1 MTDIIIKVAGKV
13 VYEGPSGDVDVKA
26 KKSGPALKDFFGSF
40 SSHTSSVT
48 INGQT
53 VVSGSHM
60 GVPPL
65 VIQGNVTG
73 NVRTDGSVQANNV
86 GGNVDAGGSCQC
98 DDVAG
103 SVNAGGSIQAGDI
116 QGSARAGGSIVADRV
131 GR

>member
-1 MTDIIIKVAGKV
+1 MTDIIIKVGGKV

-26 KKSGPALKDFFGSF
+26 KKSGMFGGVF
-40 SSHTSSVT
+40 NVMNSHVSSVS

-53 VVSGSHM
+53 VVSSG

-73 NVRTDGSVQANNV
+73 NVRADGSVQANNI
-86 GGNVDAGGSCQC
+86 GGDVHAGGSCQC

-103 SVNAGGSIQAGDI
+103 SVNAGGSIQARDI
-116 QGSARAGGSIVADRV
+116 KGSAKAGGSIVADRV